1 MRQIRSEYE
10 FNEFYEVLKRRG
22 EFDVEILA
30 TVTKI
35 LQGVKERGDAEVREL
50 TRLFDGITLDSFR
63 LSQDTVD
70 EYAARVD
77 DAFLEALKMA
87 HRRINVY
94 HHKQVES
101 SWNFSDSHGVLGQVI
116 RPLRRVGL
124 YVPGG
129 KAAYPS
135 TVLMNAIAA
144 QVAGVREI
152 ALCVPTPHG
161 EINPHVMA
169 AIKLTGITEVYR
181 IGGAQAIAAMAFGTE
196 SIKGVDK
203 IVGPGN
209 IYVALAKKLVFGTVD
224 IDMIAG
230 PSEILIVAD
239 QSANPVF
246 IAADLLSQAEH
257 DEMASSVLITTSEAL
272 AQSVTEELQRQLAAL
287 TRKEI
292 ASASLSAFG
301 AIVVVDST
309 ERAFDYVNRIAPEHL
324 EIMTEEPEHT
334 LPLIQNAGAI
344 FLGQWSAEVIGD
356 YAAGPNHTLP
366 TGGSARFFS
375 PLGVYDFIKRSSLIN
390 LSRNGFN
397 ALAAETQLLAQTE
410 GLQGHAN
417 AVRVRR
423 EDISPAGNG

>member
-1 MRQIRSEYE
+1 MRHIRSEYE
-10 FNEFYEVLKRRG
+10 FNEFYKVLKKRG

-63 LSQDTVD
+63 LSQDTID

-77 DAFLEALKMA
+77 DGFLEALKMSY
-87 HRRINVY
+87 RRINVY
-94 HHKQVES
+94 HRRQVDS
-101 SWNFSDSHGVLGQVI
+101 SWSFEDGHGVFGQVI
-116 RPLRRVGL
+116 RPLHRVGL

-135 TVLMNAIAA
+135 TVLMNAVAA

-257 DEMASSVLITTSEAL
+257 DEMASSVLITTSETL
-272 AQSVTEELQRQLAAL
+272 AQSVAEELQRQLAAL

-301 AIVVVDST
+301 AIIVVEST
-309 ERAFDYVNRIAPEHL
+309 EKAFDYVNRIAPEHL
-324 EIMTEEPEHT
+324 EIMTEEPENK

-417 AVRVRR
+417 AVKVRR
-423 EDISPAGNG
+423 EDISPG